1 MSSADTITKPAPA
14 SVFLGN
20 EVVNAVVLHADST
33 DLWLCL
39 KRPASPQRFARTQL
53 VLDGGESVL
62 VDGIIRTCEPWGAG
76 HCVRLSH
83 LGASPTLRARLAAFA
98 AARDSKPPGAPP
110 GAPPTAGKLLGSC
123 AIAGVACSDYYGSS
137 DVTPVKSACE
147 AVGKWNPGACPAGG
161 VGTCTKTEPGG
172 IVNKTHSYPP
182 GTAATSKM
190 ACDNTPGGVFSGG

>member
-98 AARDSKPPGAPP
+98 AARDSKPPVAPP
-110 GAPPTAGKLLGSC
+110 VAPPVDARR
-123 AIAGVACSDYYGSS
+123 
-137 DVTPVKSACE
+137 
-147 AVGKWNPGACPAGG
+147 PAGREG
-161 VGTCTKTEPGG
+161 PVSRRTLFEIYQQALDEIGPLRRSS
-172 IVNKTHSYPP
+172 V
-182 GTAATSKM
+182 
-190 ACDNTPGGVFSGG
+190 